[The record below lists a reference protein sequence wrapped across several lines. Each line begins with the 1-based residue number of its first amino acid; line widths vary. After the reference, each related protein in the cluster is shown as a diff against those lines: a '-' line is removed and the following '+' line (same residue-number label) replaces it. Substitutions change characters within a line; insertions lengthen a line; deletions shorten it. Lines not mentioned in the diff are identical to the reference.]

1 MTISQKQLDEL
12 AEELRDRTSDFITEE
27 AWQLLFDSKLIDETD
42 DKSIILV
49 YKLIEQFYS
58 PKLTKVTFK

>member
-12 AEELRDRTSDFITEE
+12 AEELRERTSDFITEE
-27 AWQLLFDSKLIDETD
+27 AWQLLFDSKLVDETD
-42 DKSIILV
+42 DKSIVLV
-49 YKLIEQFYS
+49 YKLIEQFYN

>member
-12 AEELRDRTSDFITEE
+12 AEELRERTSDFITEE

-42 DKSIILV
+42 DKSIVLV
-49 YKLIEQFYS
+49 YKLIEQFYN

>member
-12 AEELRDRTSDFITEE
+12 AEQLRERTSDFITEE
-27 AWQLLFDSKLIDETD
+27 AWQLLFDSKLVDETD
-42 DKSIILV
+42 DKSIVLV
-49 YKLIEQFYS
+49 YKLIEQFYN

>member
-12 AEELRDRTSDFITEE
+12 AEELRERTSDFITEE
-27 AWQLLFDSKLIDETD
+27 AWQLLFDSKLIDETN
-42 DKSIILV
+42 DKSIVLV
-49 YKLIEQFYS
+49 YKLIEQFYN

>member
-1 MTISQKQLDEL
+1 MIISQKQLDEL

>member
-27 AWQLLFDSKLIDETD
+27 AWQLLFDSKLIDETN
-42 DKSIILV
+42 DKSIVLV
-49 YKLIEQFYS
+49 YKLIEQFYN